1 MNRLVISFNASG
13 MYLKLQQICGLQ
25 IFEYRASYLKLFSFF
40 ALFPPWWHSFQRKFR
55 TSFFAPIK
63 LISIVAFICCVDK
76 MTGFYM
82 EYCKTELKWVNVV
95 KRRNLKNLA
104 LFLGIHID
112 YVACVTKFDGVLK
125 VSSCILLIL
134 PLAENQ

>member
-1 MNRLVISFNASG
+1 
-13 MYLKLQQICGLQ
+13 
-25 IFEYRASYLKLFSFF
+25 
-40 ALFPPWWHSFQRKFR
+40 
-55 TSFFAPIK
+55 
-63 LISIVAFICCVDK
+63 
-76 MTGFYM
+76 M

-95 KRRNLKNLA
+95 KPKRRRNLKNLG

-125 VSSCILLIL
+125 VSSWILLIL